1 MNTCLFS
8 CLIFLTNVYLA
19 FLYEYII
26 LGLLFSL
33 VTISSV
39 YFHSNYTMFSYLV
52 DQIFVICVIIYGFY
66 LSYLKF
72 LTCAYDE
79 KLLYKFIIVSCVLSN
94 FLLFHYGRLYNKFC
108 YDKKYGIY
116 YHSLL
121 HILASISYHVVVI
134 M

>member
-8 CLIFLTNVYLA
+8 CLIFLTNV
-19 FLYEYII
+19 FFSILYGYNI
-26 LGLLFSL
+26 LGLLFLL

-39 YFHSNYTMFSYLV
+39 YFHSNYTTFSYLI
-52 DQIFVICVIIYGFY
+52 DQIFVINVIIYGFY
-66 LSYLKF
+66 LSYLKC

-79 KLLYKFIIVSCVLSN
+79 KLLYKFIIASCILSN
-94 FLLFHYGRLYNKFC
+94 FILFHYGRLYNKFC
-108 YDKKYGIY
+108 YDKKYGSY

-121 HILASISYHVVVI
+121 HILASISYHVVII